1 MILLSVFGQQCL
13 MVVTPVLDCRLYG
26 QGSVVYLCLGT
37 VCSLG
42 HLLTQAPHAMQL
54 PLVLSFLHSPR
65 LRARC
70 LQGMC
75 LWRVARYY
83 YFLFS
88 CSSPLYLM
96 TQEGA
101 VHTVF
106 KPQKKRVPVLTPH
119 FSKELTV
126 WIYWKEHTQPCSH
139 PQIRLE
145 SSWAPTTIQ

>member
-1 MILLSVFGQQCL
+1 MSDGCDTRFRLPSLWARKCCIPLLGYC
-13 MVVTPVLDCRLYG
+13 
-26 QGSVVYLCLGT
+26 
-37 VCSLG
+37 
-42 HLLTQAPHAMQL
+42 LLTRSSVNPAPHAMQL

-101 VHTVF
+101 VHIVF

-126 WIYWKEHTQPCSH
+126 WIYWEEHTQPCSH

-145 SSWAPTTIQ
+145 SSWAPRTIQ